1 MSIFLGIDTS
11 NYTTSVATVGDKTIN
26 LRKIIDVKQGM
37 RGIRQSDGVF
47 IHLKELPELFE
58 QLEIDP
64 GTVRAIG
71 VSTAPRRCEGSY
83 MPVFVAG
90 EGFARV
96 IAKALGVPL
105 FKCSHQEGHI
115 MAGIVSGG
123 FYELLEKPFL
133 AVHLSGGTTEIL
145 RCEYK
150 NNHFEAEIVG
160 GTLDISAGQLIDRLG
175 VGLGMKF
182 PCGKELD
189 RVSRE
194 CNESVIKLKT
204 SVKGGY
210 INFSG
215 AETRLLG
222 MTETHSGGVL
232 AKSALYHIGE
242 SLAKAINACGTEDV
256 LFVGGVSSN
265 SFLRE
270 YFAEKIAARVCFA
283 TPELSC
289 DNAVGVA
296 ELAKRRYEKS
306 L

>member
-11 NYTTSVATVGDKTIN
+11 NYTTSVAAVGDKTIN
-26 LRKIIDVKQGM
+26 LRKIIDVKEGM
-37 RGIRQSDGVF
+37 RGIRQADGVF
-47 IHLKELPELFE
+47 VHLKELPELFE
-58 QLEIDP
+58 QMEIDM
-64 GTVRAIG
+64 TKVSAIG
-71 VSTAPRRCEGSY
+71 VSTSPRRCEGSY

-90 EGFARV
+90 ESFARV

-105 FKCSHQEGHI
+105 FRYSHQEGHI
-115 MAGIVSGG
+115 MAGILSGG

-150 NNHFEAEIVG
+150 DEHFEAEIVG

-175 VGLGMKF
+175 VKLGMKF

-189 RVSRE
+189 KVSRE
-194 CNESVIKLKT
+194 CDEPAVKLKT

-215 AETRLLG
+215 METRLLS
-222 MTETHSGGVL
+222 MTETHSAGVL

-265 SFLRE
+265 TFLRE
-270 YFAEKIAARVCFA
+270 YFAEKITAKTYFA
-283 TPELSC
+283 SPELSC

-296 ELAKRRYEKS
+296 ELTKCEYEKI